1 MEMSLGQGSLAE
13 GVMPEWLGRDERLER
28 IDAAVDWDAV
38 GGLLSGLRGS
48 RDGRPG
54 FPVRTMV
61 KVLLLEQWIGAG
73 DEVME
78 RRLRTDLSYRRFAG
92 LGIEHPGPDHS
103 TISRFRTLLSA
114 RGLAEA
120 VFDEINRQLEDAGM
134 VLKRGTIADSTI
146 VDAAPRRSAPGDAPG
161 DPDAMPANPG
171 SHLQGYK
178 VHIGMD
184 QGSQVV
190 RKVRVVQA
198 SENDLTAPAEMI
210 VGDEEAF
217 YTDRGYS
224 GEKLSNRLRELGI
237 KDRTMR
243 RARKGRGPLVRW
255 EKRRNDLIKPLRAPV
270 ESVFGV
276 CKRSLGMRRARYLGH
291 AKVEAEMLLKFTAY
305 NLLRLDRMLRDA
317 ARA

>member
-1 MEMSLGQGSLAE
+1 MEMSMGQSSLAE
-13 GVMPEWLGRDERLER
+13 GVMPDWLGRDERLER

-38 GGLLSGLRGS
+38 GRLLSGLRGS

-61 KVLLLEQWIGAG
+61 KVLLLEQWVGAS

-92 LGIEHPGPDHS
+92 LGIERPGPDHS
-103 TISRFRTLLSA
+103 TISRFRTLLSE
-114 RGLAEA
+114 RGLAGA
-120 VFDEINRQLEDAGM
+120 VFGEINRQLEDAGM
-134 VLKRGTIADSTI
+134 VLKKGTIADSTI
-146 VDAAPRRSAPGDAPG
+146 VDAAPRRPSPGDVPG
-161 DPDAMPANPG
+161 DPDAMPSNPG
-171 SHLQGYK
+171 SHIQGYK
-178 VHIGMD
+178 VHISMD
-184 QGSQVV
+184 KDSQVV

-198 SENDLTAPAEMI
+198 SENDLTAPSEMI

-224 GEKLSNRLRELGI
+224 GAKLSERLRDLGI

-243 RARKGRGPLVRW
+243 RAKRGRGPLVRW

-276 CKRSLGMRRARYLGH
+276 CKRSLGMRRARYVGH
-291 AKVEAEMLLKFTAY
+291 AKVEAEMLLKLTAY
-305 NLLRLDRMLRDA
+305 NLLRLDRMLRDG